1 MIKGVCLH
9 LAWNRRGIG
18 GALLAALL
26 VTATATAAEIQPAP
40 AKAPLASS
48 PVAPSEPAKPAE
60 QGLPVKSVEIRPEEK
75 KPEPVEPLSVRPLT
89 AIEAGHNDANPVWSP
104 SGEFIAFERSTA
116 EKKEIIIAWADGTE
130 LQRIYFQLSAGKG
143 EMQLFLPGIID
154 EVSYNAGLS
163 WSPGGERYVFMS
175 NGGEGN
181 YDLYLGELGTK
192 NTRRLTNHKEKDGH
206 AHWSPVAD
214 QLVFVSGRTGKGGD
228 IYLLTLANQELSR
241 LTQGGKA
248 HLFPQWSP
256 DGKKIVLMRGGNE
269 NHDIYLIA
277 DPARPGETMKAL
289 TRWNYDDLRPVW
301 SPDGSKIAFY
311 SNYNSAGD
319 PKIWSIVVIAADGS
333 DPSDGEGLAAKVV
346 ATDVVPD
353 VERGPAWLPDSAR
366 LVYVKND
373 KQEYN
378 PLYLADLR
386 DKTNLPLKTDTKMN
400 HDVSCSAEGAIAF
413 RAQVNQWD
421 QIFVAKLKH

>member
-1 MIKGVCLH
+1 MR
-9 LAWNRRGIG
+9 LALNRRGIG

-26 VTATATAAEIQPAP
+26 VTAAAGTAAEVQPAP
-40 AKAPLASS
+40 IKA
-48 PVAPSEPAKPAE
+48 PVAPATPPQPEPAKSAE
-60 QGLPVKSVEIRPEEK
+60 QGLPAKPGEIKPEEK
-75 KPEPVEPLSVRPLT
+75 KPEPIEPLYVRPLT

-104 SGEFIAFERSTA
+104 SGEFIAFERSTG
-116 EKKEIIIAWADGTE
+116 EKKEIIIDWADGTE
-130 LQRIYFQLSAGKG
+130 LQRIYFLLSAGKG
-143 EMQLFLPGIID
+143 EMQLFLPGVID

-163 WSPGGERYVFMS
+163 WAPDGERYVFMS

-192 NTRRLTNHKEKDGH
+192 NTRRLTSHKEKDGQ

-228 IYLLTLANQELSR
+228 IYLLTLASQALSR
-241 LTQGGKA
+241 LTQGGVA

-256 DGKKIVLMRGGNE
+256 DGKKIVLMQGGNE

-277 DPARPGETMKAL
+277 DPARPGETTKAL

-301 SPDGSKIAFY
+301 SPDGNKIAFY
-311 SNYNSAGD
+311 SNYNPAGD

-333 DPSDGEGLAAKVV
+333 DPADGEGLAAKVV
-346 ATDVVPD
+346 AADVVPD
-353 VERGPAWLPDSAR
+353 VERGPAWLPDSVR

-373 KQEYN
+373 KLEYN

-386 DKTNLPLKTDTKMN
+386 GKTNLPLKTDTKMN
-400 HDVSCSAEGAIAF
+400 HDVSCSVEGVIAF